1 MQYECEN
8 VLNDAALMEA
18 CGVGLSRTDM
28 YGVMMVCKQLGEDP
42 KLGVATVRFFGKVLL
57 HFSSAHGLGFCRRA
71 LPALGLHMLPALAG
85 TALCTY
91 ARTVPVMKHHMEELH
106 LCLKKMTPLGLGM
119 PQAPIWPN
127 GRSECCWLVAID
139 DLTPA
144 NCSLAVAALLLA
156 DQDKAGLQDFQGPI

>member
-57 HFSSAHGLGFCRRA
+57 HYPSTHVLPYAWFGF
-71 LPALGLHMLPALAG
+71 LS
-85 TALCTY
+85 TAII
-91 ARTVPVMKHHMEELH
+91 P
-106 LCLKKMTPLGLGM
+106 
-119 PQAPIWPN
+119 
-127 GRSECCWLVAID
+127 
-139 DLTPA
+139 
-144 NCSLAVAALLLA
+144 
-156 DQDKAGLQDFQGPI
+156 

>member
-57 HFSSAHGLGFCRRA
+57 HLSFDILRNVASHSIA
-71 LPALGLHMLPALAG
+71 M
-85 TALCTY
+85 
-91 ARTVPVMKHHMEELH
+91 
-106 LCLKKMTPLGLGM
+106 
-119 PQAPIWPN
+119 AP
-127 GRSECCWLVAID
+127 
-139 DLTPA
+139 
-144 NCSLAVAALLLA
+144 
-156 DQDKAGLQDFQGPI
+156 

>member
-57 HFSSAHGLGFCRRA
+57 HYPSAHVLPYVTWCCFLFDCNSSMILLWVA
-71 LPALGLHMLPALAG
+71 LLSL
-85 TALCTY
+85 
-91 ARTVPVMKHHMEELH
+91 
-106 LCLKKMTPLGLGM
+106 
-119 PQAPIWPN
+119 
-127 GRSECCWLVAID
+127 
-139 DLTPA
+139 
-144 NCSLAVAALLLA
+144 SLAC
-156 DQDKAGLQDFQGPI
+156 